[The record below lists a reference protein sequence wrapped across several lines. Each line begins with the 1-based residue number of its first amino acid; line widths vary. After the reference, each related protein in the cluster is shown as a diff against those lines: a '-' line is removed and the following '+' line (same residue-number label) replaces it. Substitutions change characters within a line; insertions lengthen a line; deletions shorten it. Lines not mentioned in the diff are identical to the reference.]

1 VLSLDIDG
9 SGFSDVTDADE
20 ALRGIATL
28 YQGLRPVLFP
38 TPFEAA
44 CWAVLSQ
51 RTRTPQ
57 AAAVRTRLAARHGSA
72 MAVGGR
78 TFHAFPAPGAVLD
91 IDAFDGVSA
100 SKLERL
106 HAVADAAT
114 DGALDPATLRDMTA
128 DDALV
133 QLRQITGIG
142 PFGAELI
149 LVRGAGAP
157 DIFPSRERRLHEAM
171 AELYGV
177 DDPSVDDLAGIADRW
192 RPYRSWAALLLRA
205 WCEQHR
211 R

>member
-1 VLSLDIDG
+1 
-9 SGFSDVTDADE
+9 
-20 ALRGIATL
+20 
-28 YQGLRPVLFP
+28 
-38 TPFEAA
+38 
-44 CWAVLSQ
+44 
-51 RTRTPQ
+51 
-57 AAAVRTRLAARHGSA
+57 
-72 MAVGGR
+72 
-78 TFHAFPAPGAVLD
+78 
-91 IDAFDGVSA
+91 
-100 SKLERL
+100 
-106 HAVADAAT
+106 
-114 DGALDPATLRDMTA
+114 MTA

-149 LVRGAGAP
+149 LVRGDGAP

-205 WCEQHR
+205 WWEQHR